1 MKKKRKKNHPEIP
14 FLLGVGFG
22 HLVTKGGGNLIL
34 GVIAHMEERRI
45 KADLER
51 RRIVDVMG
59 DTVGYYMPGVGP

>member
-1 MKKKRKKNHPEIP
+1 MNKRKRSHPEIP

-22 HLVTKGGGNLIL
+22 HLVTKGGDNLIL
-34 GVIAHMEERRI
+34 GVIVHMEERRI

-59 DTVGYYMPGVGP
+59 DTVGYWPPGTI